1 MHSGN
6 GSFSSTNPYA
16 SVPECLC
23 SNLSWSISISQPLLT
38 PWGKTLFYCYYVKC
52 FIYCESF
59 TRVLYYDVVESHY
72 EANACRGIMVNHIR
86 QKIKIWHG
94 VGRKPV
100 TLFKERR
107 KLPRQCS
114 VWTAVHGCYT
124 KQFCQGKIFSFCW
137 TPSIP
142 QSVTNGLPRLG
153 GTSRSPLDC
162 ESLKCR
168 HHFCSWHSIRMQMP
182 P

>member
-100 TLFKERR
+100 TLFKEGRSCSGNVQFEQ
-107 KLPRQCS
+107 QCMTVTRSNSAKVRSLVS
-114 VWTAVHGCYT
+114 VG
-124 KQFCQGKIFSFCW
+124 
-137 TPSIP
+137 PL
-142 QSVTNGLPRLG
+142 QSHSLLRM
-153 GTSRSPLDC
+153 DC
-162 ESLKCR
+162 
-168 HHFCSWHSIRMQMP
+168 HV
-182 P
+182 